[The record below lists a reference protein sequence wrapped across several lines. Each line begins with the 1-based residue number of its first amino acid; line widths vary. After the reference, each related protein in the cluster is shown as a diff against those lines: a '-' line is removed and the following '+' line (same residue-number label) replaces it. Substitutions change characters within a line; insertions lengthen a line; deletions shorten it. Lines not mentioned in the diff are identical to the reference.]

1 MRHDTNK
8 RSTMKGENARTAID
22 ESIQKYDESVER
34 RNNDVNDKAVKRL
47 LKQDQL
53 SALQV
58 GRILYLNVC
67 EMTFG
72 RKQLYSHDEYIK
84 MQYKLERTKKEI
96 GDFITYQRLVNYA
109 VNFLNDIQTYE
120 ALALKGFK
128 YIDVQMELIKN
139 NPGSKLIDPDE
150 IMSSIR
156 DIRNTLQY
164 INSYALFFDA
174 MKDLLKN
181 DRRLKESYRVPPAAQ
196 EIIDKAKEF
205 DTYIEKSFT
214 AEVRKKYELN
224 FIGEIPRV
232 YTEHKARAATVISLK
247 GYLWDRFF
255 YTQPIDDLATE
266 ATSIYINSHYPRD

>member
-1 MRHDTNK
+1 
-8 RSTMKGENARTAID
+8 MKDVNLKEDKAQDSVHA
-22 ESIQKYDESVER
+22 YDEMVER
-34 RNNDVNDKAVKRL
+34 RNNDVNDNAVKRL
-47 LKQDQL
+47 LKRSQL
-53 SALQV
+53 SALQI

-128 YIDVQMELIKN
+128 YIDVQMKLIKN

-156 DIRNTLQY
+156 DIRNALQY

-196 EIIDKAKEF
+196 EIIDKAKEL

-214 AEVRKKYELN
+214 AEVREKYELN

-255 YTQPIDDLATE
+255 YTRPVDDLATE

>member
-1 MRHDTNK
+1 MNDVNLETNK
-8 RSTMKGENARTAID
+8 TDTTKDSVREY
-22 ESIQKYDESVER
+22 EESVER

-67 EMTFG
+67 EMTLG
-72 RKQLYSHDEYIK
+72 HKQLYSHDQFIK

-109 VNFLNDIQTYE
+109 INLLNDIQTYE

-174 MKDLLKN
+174 MKYLLKN

-205 DTYIEKSFT
+205 DDYIEKSFT
-214 AEVRKKYELN
+214 EDVREKYELN

-232 YTEHKARAATVISLK
+232 YTEHKAKAATVISLSS
-247 GYLWDRFF
+247 YLWHRFF
-255 YTQPIDDLATE
+255 YTQPIDNLSTE
-266 ATSIYINSHYPRD
+266 AVSIYINSHYPRD

>member
-1 MRHDTNK
+1 MNDVNLEANKTDTTK
-8 RSTMKGENARTAID
+8 DSVREY
-22 ESIQKYDESVER
+22 EESVER

-47 LKQDQL
+47 LKRDQL

-72 RKQLYSHDEYIK
+72 RKQLYSSDEYIK

-214 AEVRKKYELN
+214 AEVREKYELTC
-224 FIGEIPRV
+224 IGEIPRV
-232 YTEHKARAATVISLK
+232 YTEHKARGATVISLK

-255 YTQPIDDLATE
+255 YNHSVDDLATE